1 MTLFMASSHKTFKPF
16 VQMTNLSKVGEG
28 HWQTFGNPCKS
39 IILKD
44 STVPMVTPK
53 GEKWNM
59 PLTLQRLIDHISGA
73 TWFDITKFA
82 LKIKSSIF
90 VLVNWKKKKIFNP
103 IWPFLR
109 YSQRKTDSFLSWTTH
124 FYLYYR
130 LLSSLSSGLIQE
142 HWMVHDKSTRLPPKA
157 GKLGNFICFTLRRER
172 ENFLRKIK
180 DREDKRERSTWFP
193 HSPCVWGRNKPK
205 EIIRFPQSTA
215 FFSWKRLPKSDSHR
229 GLQKAGLALCF
240 DLFLLT

>member
-1 MTLFMASSHKTFKPF
+1 MKYA
-16 VQMTNLSKVGEG
+16 
-28 HWQTFGNPCKS
+28 
-39 IILKD
+39 ID
-44 STVPMVTPK
+44 SPEVNRSYFWCYLVWHNQICPENQVIY
-53 GEKWNM
+53 
-59 PLTLQRLIDHISGA
+59 LCSGQ
-73 TWFDITKFA
+73 
-82 LKIKSSIF
+82 L
-90 VLVNWKKKKIFNP
+90 KKKKNFNP

-157 GKLGNFICFTLRRER
+157 GRLGNFICFTLRQER

-180 DREDKRERSTWFP
+180 DREDKRERATWFP

-205 EIIRFPQSTA
+205 EIIRFPQSTV
-215 FFSWKRLPKSDSHR
+215 SSHGKGCPSPTLTEASR
-229 GLQKAGLALCF
+229 KQAWPSALICF
-240 DLFLLT
+240 Y